1 MTGRERVS
9 AALSHRQTDRVP
21 IDFGGT
27 LSSGIHIEAY
37 AGLLRWLGIERDARV
52 MDLFQFLAW
61 PDADVSDW
69 FHSDVR
75 MLCRL
80 YPRFQI
86 PVDSFRP
93 YVTQRG
99 TSCLVPR
106 AFRPVKDE
114 DGSLLLR
121 DGDGVIAKM
130 PEDGLYFEICRHEHA
145 FYETESD
152 LSKVRF
158 PRFSQEELGY
168 LRSEAER
175 LYRGT
180 SCAIVGAFGGSILES
195 CQRSLGF
202 EKCMMD
208 LILSPSAMQAY
219 MEKLTQAHLENLEA
233 YLDAVGPWIQV
244 IQFSDDL
251 GSQSSLLLSPDT
263 YRQMIKPYHR
273 QLWQYVKKRY
283 PNIKVLLHS
292 CGAIFPLLGDLIE
305 AGVDA
310 VNPVQISA
318 AGMQP
323 ERLKQAFG
331 AQLTFWGGGADMQGL
346 RALGG
351 LNAIRD
357 HVQRNVEIFS
367 QGGGFVFAPVHN
379 IQADV
384 TPEQIAAI
392 YQTAIG
398 AQIMQN
404 AER

>member
-9 AALSHRQTDRVP
+9 AALAHRQTDRVP
-21 IDFGGT
+21 IDLGGT

-37 AGLLRWLGIERDARV
+37 SKLLRWLGSDADARI

-61 PDADVSDW
+61 PDADVCDR

-93 YVTQRG
+93 YVTERG
-99 TSCLVPR
+99 TRCLAPQE
-106 AFRPVKDE
+106 FHPVKAA
-114 DGSLLLR
+114 DGSLLLW
-121 DGDGVIAKM
+121 DADGVIAKM
-130 PEDGLYFEICRHEHA
+130 PEGGLYFEICRHEHA
-145 FYETESD
+145 FYEQESD
-152 LSKVRF
+152 LPRIQF
-158 PRFSQEELGY
+158 ARFSEKELAY
-168 LRSEAER
+168 LKSEAER
-175 LYRGT
+175 LYHDT

-219 MEKLTQAHLENLEA
+219 IEKLTQAHLENLEA
-233 YLDAVGPWIQV
+233 YLNAVGQWIQV

-273 QLWQYVKKRY
+273 QLYQYVKKRY

-292 CGAIFPLLGDLIE
+292 CGAIYPLLGDLIE

-323 ERLKQAFG
+323 ERLKREYG

-346 RALGG
+346 QALGG
-351 LNAIRD
+351 LNEIRA
-357 HVQRNVEIFS
+357 HVQRNIEIFS
-367 QGGGFVFAPVHN
+367 KGGGFVFAPVHN

-392 YQTAIG
+392 YQA
-398 AQIMQN
+398 ANSEQIT
-404 AER
+404 